1 MVITAPTKIAINN
14 YMSKAFKNKGN
25 AGYLYIKR
33 MLEVEYEEYKKY
45 NYINLITLKQSMKKA
60 NIGVTYCACQRA
72 VNHFLHIEG
81 VETTNFNDFMIGALE
96 EIIVSDIDGKIIEE
110 ENKGEMF

>member
-1 MVITAPTKIAINN
+1 MITAPTRIAINN
-14 YMSKAFKNKGN
+14 YMSKTFKNKGN

-33 MLEVEYEEYKKY
+33 MLETEYEEYKTAG
-45 NYINLITLKQSMKKA
+45 YINLITLKQSMKKA

-72 VNHFLHIEG
+72 VNHFLHLEG

-96 EIIVSDIDGKIIEE
+96 DIIVSDIDGQLIEE
-110 ENKGEMF
+110 SEGEMF